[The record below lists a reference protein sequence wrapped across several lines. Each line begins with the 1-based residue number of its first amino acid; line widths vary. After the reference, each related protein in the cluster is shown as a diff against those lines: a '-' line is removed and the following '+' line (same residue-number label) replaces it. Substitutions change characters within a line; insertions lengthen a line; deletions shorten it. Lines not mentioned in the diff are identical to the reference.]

1 MIGVF
6 ELPKSCIGPSSLHTI
21 GPMKTATA
29 LATTVAGPAVIRL
42 P

>member
-6 ELPKSCIGPSSLHTI
+6 ELPKSCIDPSSLHTM

-29 LATTVAGPAVIRL
+29 LLGGTPQEADA
-42 P
+42 